1 MNIRDL
7 IPWSQ
12 SRREPMGQSSRELA
26 VRRGDQDDPVSTLQ
40 QSIDRVF
47 EDFWRTF
54 DLPML
59 GNGED
64 GLAAGFVPRV
74 DVRETEQEVEVV
86 AELPGMNEAD
96 VDVSVAQG
104 MLTIRGEKKSEREQE
119 ERGYVLRE
127 RSFGRVE
134 RIVPLPEG
142 LDLDAAQATFK
153 DGVLTVRIQKT
164 AEAQRAAKRISVQ
177 RE

>member
-12 SRREPMGQSSRELA
+12 SRREPWSQSMRDVA
-26 VRRGDQDDPVSTLQ
+26 VRREGDGDPVQALQ

-47 EDFWRTF
+47 DDFWRTL

-59 GNGED
+59 RDWDE
-64 GLAAGFVPRV
+64 GLASAVVPRV
-74 DVRETEQEVEVV
+74 DVRETDREVEVI
-86 AELPGMNEAD
+86 AELPGMNEDD

-104 MLTIRGEKKSEREQE
+104 MLTIRGEKRSEREE
-119 ERGYVLRE
+119 EDEGYVLRE